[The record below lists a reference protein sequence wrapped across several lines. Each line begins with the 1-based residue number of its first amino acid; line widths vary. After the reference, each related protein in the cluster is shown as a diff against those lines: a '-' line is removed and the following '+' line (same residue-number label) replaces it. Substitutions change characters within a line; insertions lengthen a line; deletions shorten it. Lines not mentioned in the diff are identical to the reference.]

1 MSVALC
7 LDMLGRRGR
16 RRGRR
21 RRRRRKE
28 WRKRKKGEGWWFLPS
43 FRRAFAELISR
54 SGSGLTLPS
63 LSLGKHEQGQDQRL
77 LGKSCWQGSA
87 MDTRERVNEPAVES
101 VCDACVSQ
109 DKESVFLLPPSH
121 GAEFPRGRPGPRL
134 LYKMRYR
141 VSRVASRTRALAQIR
156 SANFA
161 SLPLSPPVTA
171 ISPPSETRPPTI
183 VKKPRSRRPNWNSD
197 RERRGG
203 RRRRRVAGGG
213 RRGFRSEAE
222 VAEQ

>member
-1 MSVALC
+1 MEK
-7 LDMLGRRGR
+7 
-16 RRGRR
+16 
-21 RRRRRKE
+21 KE
-28 WRKRKKGEGWWFLPS
+28 EGGGVVVFAELSPS

-54 SGSGLTLPS
+54 SGSGLTLSS

-161 SLPLSPPVTA
+161 SCGRTLLPSSPSLTLSLYLSTSLPLSPPVTA